1 MTALVAVETLLLVVL
16 TVLVAGLLRSHAE
29 IMRRLGPDGDEPVAR
44 ADGSMAAAAPE
55 RGSAAAPDIAG
66 STLTG
71 DSMKLS
77 LGDGATLLAF
87 LSSGCTS
94 CQGFWEAFGGGGA
107 SELPAGTRVVA
118 VTKDGSHESPSR
130 LAELAPSGLP
140 VVLSSAAWEDYS
152 VPGTPYFVY
161 VVDGAIHG
169 EGVATQWPQLVSMLR
184 DAVYDEQLA
193 VRSYGGRGE
202 ERASRVDETLA
213 AAGIGPD
220 HPSLYPDD
228 DGPT

>member
-1 MTALVAVETLLLVVL
+1 VTALVAVETLLLVVL

-29 IMRRLGPDGDEPVAR
+29 IMRRLGPEEDDAAATVPR
-44 ADGSMAAAAPE
+44 AAAPE
-55 RGSAAAPDIAG
+55 RGSSAPAPDLAGATLSGDSIKFSVASG
-66 STLTG
+66 STLV
-71 DSMKLS
+71 
-77 LGDGATLLAF
+77 AF

-94 CQGFWEAFGGGGA
+94 CKGFWDAFGSGA
-107 SELPAGTRVVA
+107 VADLPAGTRVIA
-118 VTKDGSHESPSR
+118 VTRDGSRESPSR
-130 LAELAPSGLP
+130 LLELAPEGLP

-169 EGVATQWPQLVSMLR
+169 EGVATQWPQLASMLR

-220 HPSLYPDD
+220 HPSLYPAGED
-228 DGPT
+228 PRS

>member
-29 IMRRLGPDGDEPVAR
+29 IMRRLGPEGDEVR
-44 ADGSMAAAAPE
+44 APE
-55 RGSAAAPDIAG
+55 RAPSAGAPDIAG
-66 STLTG
+66 QTLGG
-71 DSMKLS
+71 DSVKFTLAN
-77 LGDGATLLAF
+77 GATLLAF

-94 CQGFWEAFGGGGA
+94 CQGFWEAFGSGA
-107 SELPAGTRVVA
+107 ASDLPSGTRVVA
-118 VTKDGSHESPSR
+118 VTKDGSRESPSR
-130 LAELAPSGLP
+130 LVELAPEGLP

-161 VVDGAIHG
+161 VVDGAIAG
-169 EGVATQWPQLVSMLR
+169 EGVATQWPQLASMLR

-193 VRSYGGRGE
+193 VRPYGGRGE
-202 ERASRVDETLA
+202 ERASRIDETLA

-220 HPSLYPDD
+220 HPSLYPE
-228 DGPT
+228 GEPEPGS